1 MNKVFGVV
9 PRTMDG
15 QQPPDPEVR
24 EKAKRRSFNAEY
36 KRRILQ
42 EAANCK
48 QGELGALLRREG
60 LYSSHLSNWRLQ
72 LSQAE
77 EGALS
82 PKKRGRK
89 PIKPNPLDKQVE
101 DLEREN
107 EQLQKKLSQAEAII
121 EVQKK
126 ISEILGIGP
135 K

>member
-1 MNKVFGVV
+1 
-9 PRTMDG
+9 MDG
-15 QQPPDPEVR
+15 QQPPDPEVK
-24 EKAKRRSFNAEY
+24 EKAKLRSFSAEY

-60 LYSSHLSNWRLQ
+60 LYSSHLRSWRKQ

-77 EGALS
+77 EVALG

-89 PIKPNPLDKQVE
+89 AAEPNPLAKQDA

-107 EQLQKKLSQAEAII
+107 EQLQKRLSQAEAII

-126 ISEILGIGP
+126 SQRSWG
-135 K
+135 